1 MRSAGLWAGVAFL
14 LLVQC
19 SAAAKLVC
27 YFTNWS
33 QYRPDAGRYLPENV
47 DPGLCTHLIYAFAN
61 MNNNQ
66 LTTYE
71 WNDDVLYK
79 SFNGLKSRNPELK
92 TLLAIG
98 GWNFGTQKFT
108 TMVSTATNRQ
118 TFIQSSISFLR
129 QHGFDGLDLDW
140 EYPGNRGSP
149 PEDKARFTTLVQ
161 ELLSA
166 FEQEGKST
174 GRERL
179 LLSAAVAAGKSNID
193 GGYEIDKISK
203 YLDFVS
209 LMSYDFHGTWDS
221 VTGHNSPLYKRKEE
235 TGFAAELNVDFAV
248 RYWLEKGTP
257 ASKLIMGMP
266 TYGRSFTLS
275 SSNTGVG
282 APISG
287 GGTPGTYTREGGM
300 LSYYEVCTWKGATIQ
315 MIEDQKVPYAVL
327 NNQWVGFDNIESFTT
342 KVQYLKQMGL
352 GGAMVWA
359 LDLDDFVG
367 SFCNQGKY
375 PLIRTLRKELDL
387 PLPPEVPTEPPKPT
401 QPPTQGPTARPPG
414 PGEGFCA
421 GKPDGH
427 YPDPNDK
434 TSFYICANGETFE
447 QKCPP
452 GLIYDASC
460 SCCNWP

>member
-1 MRSAGLWAGVAFL
+1 MRSAGLWAGVAIL

-19 SAAAKLVC
+19 SAATKLVC

-33 QYRPDAGRYLPENV
+33 QYRPGAGRFLPEHV

-71 WNDDVLYK
+71 WNDETLYK
-79 SFNGLKSRNPELK
+79 SFNGLKSKNPELK

-108 TMVSTATNRQ
+108 TMVSSAANRQ

-166 FEQEGKST
+166 FEEEGKST
-174 GRERL
+174 GRDRL
-179 LLSAAVAAGKSNID
+179 LLSAAVAAGRSNID

-203 YLDFVS
+203 YLDFIC
-209 LMSYDFHGTWDS
+209 LMSYDFHGTWDTS
-221 VTGHNSPLYKRKEE
+221 TGHNSPLYKRKEE
-235 TGFAAELNVDFAV
+235 SGSAAELTVDFAA
-248 RYWLEKGTP
+248 RYWVEKGTP
-257 ASKLIMGMP
+257 ASKLILGMP
-266 TYGRSFTLS
+266 TYGRSFTLA

-282 APISG
+282 APIAG
-287 GGTPGTYTREGGM
+287 GGTAGTYTREGGM
-300 LSYYEVCTWKGATIQ
+300 LSYYEVCAWQGATIH

-327 NNQWVGFDNIESFTT
+327 NNQWVGFDNVESLTT
-342 KVQYLKQMGL
+342 KVQYLKQLGL

-367 SFCNQGKY
+367 SFCNQGTY
-375 PLIRTLRKELDL
+375 PLIRALRKELDL
-387 PLPPEVPTEPPKPT
+387 PAPPPMPTEAPKPT
-401 QPPTQGPTARPPG
+401 AGPTQGPTAGPPN

-421 GKPDGH
+421 DKADGN
-427 YPDPNDK
+427 YPNPSDN
-434 TSFYICANGETFE
+434 TSFYICARGQTFE

-452 GLIYDASC
+452 GLIYSTAC